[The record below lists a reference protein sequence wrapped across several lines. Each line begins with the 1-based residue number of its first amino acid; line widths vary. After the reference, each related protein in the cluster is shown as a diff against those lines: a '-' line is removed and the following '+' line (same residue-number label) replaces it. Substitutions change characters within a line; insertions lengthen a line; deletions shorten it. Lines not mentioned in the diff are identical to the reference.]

1 MLAWHRARVGG
12 LGGPAS
18 FTLTPPALERTPQ
31 SSFLLPHPLAR
42 NPQLGRWALL
52 ARRGAAGEVAS
63 RVLGTITGQGLRH
76 RLWLSNF
83 CPALIRV
90 RKLLGPLPL
99 APQIG
104 RRERERE
111 WG

>member
-18 FTLTPPALERTPQ
+18 FTLTLPALERTPQ
-31 SSFLLPHPLAR
+31 SSFRLPHPLAR

-63 RVLGTITGQGLRH
+63 RVLGTSMGQGAPAQALTFKF
-76 RLWLSNF
+76 LPSTDQGQKAFGSLTP
-83 CPALIRV
+83 CPTDW
-90 RKLLGPLPL
+90 
-99 APQIG
+99 Q
-104 RRERERE
+104 ERERE